1 MARRSRRLNRNTRA
15 TLTSRLTFSARLRPA
30 IPRGAERLLRSFSI
44 GGVPVLSRC
53 PATRRSRGPRTTGL
67 RAARERRPCR
77 CARHTRPQRGRC
89 SFPCS
94 GRRDCG
100 PEALRRCAAEEP
112 AQFCKIVANL
122 LPKEIDSTLKVD
134 VDLFQSCQNF
144 HEAWLLS
151 QKIIGGEIDQNTLWI
166 EAEPENGSQDNDT

>member
-1 MARRSRRLNRNTRA
+1 MARTNHNSAIIALNLGDS
-15 TLTSRLTFSARLRPA
+15 LTSSTRTRFSVHTGSRNRLGEAFL
-30 IPRGAERLLRSFSI
+30 IDLHNEWERS
-44 GGVPVLSRC
+44 
-53 PATRRSRGPRTTGL
+53 
-67 RAARERRPCR
+67 
-77 CARHTRPQRGRC
+77 
-89 SFPCS
+89 
-94 GRRDCG
+94 G

>member
-1 MARRSRRLNRNTRA
+1 MCG
-15 TLTSRLTFSARLRPA
+15 PA